1 MTQNDAD
8 THIQFDSIIDNL
20 SQFKNQ
26 ISLIQQQ
33 IRAIEKKI
41 QKQVNSLQKDAAK
54 RANKVPRK
62 PSGFAKP
69 TKVTKELCEFMN
81 KEEGTEIARTDVT
94 KALVMYI
101 KQNKLENKQ
110 NNKLISPDDKL
121 KYLLGLGEDDELT
134 YFNMQKYMNKHFVSS
149 SSLTESSIT

>member
-41 QKQVNSLQKDAAK
+41 QKQVNILQNDATK

-110 NNKLISPDDKL
+110 NNIAYELQELKNNFKLHIL
-121 KYLLGLGEDDELT
+121 ENNRLYRL
-134 YFNMQKYMNKHFVSS
+134 H
-149 SSLTESSIT
+149 

>member
-1 MTQNDAD
+1 MTQNDSD
-8 THIQFDSIIDNL
+8 MHIQFDSIIDNL

-41 QKQVNSLQKDAAK
+41 QKQVNTLQKDVAK

-69 TKVTKELCEFMN
+69 TKVTKELCDFMN
-81 KEEGTEIARTDVT
+81 KEEGTEIAR
-94 KALVMYI
+94 I
-101 KQNKLENKQ
+101 CC
-110 NNKLISPDDKL
+110 
-121 KYLLGLGEDDELT
+121 
-134 YFNMQKYMNKHFVSS
+134 
-149 SSLTESSIT
+149 